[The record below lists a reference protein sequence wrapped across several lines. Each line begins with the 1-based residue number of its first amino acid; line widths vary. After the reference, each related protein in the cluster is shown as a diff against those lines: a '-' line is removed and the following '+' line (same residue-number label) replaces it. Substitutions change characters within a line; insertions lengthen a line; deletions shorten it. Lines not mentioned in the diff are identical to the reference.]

1 MGFQGNPEAFRS
13 TRNWYQ
19 DLGFRICIRLKNVN
33 MNIQSQEITHS
44 LFIPCTTIP
53 TTITTTNTN
62 ARTFTRMSLSHFY
75 CCWGWEFSSPP
86 TEEEQL
92 TIYFSKKITFNPH
105 FIFFIPHQCNVQKQ
119 EHFRSTFPSWKHN
132 IYPKQLKN
140 ASDFYFWFIS
150 ALLDQY
156 WLQSRAHRL

>member
-1 MGFQGNPEAFRS
+1 
-13 TRNWYQ
+13 
-19 DLGFRICIRLKNVN
+19 

-92 TIYFSKKITFNPH
+92 SIYFLKKITFNPH
-105 FIFFIPHQCNVQKQ
+105 LIFFIPLINLIFRNRSISDEPFHLGIIISIPSNQKMRPIFTFDLFLHSLINTGCKV
-119 EHFRSTFPSWKHN
+119 EHTDYSVRFT
-132 IYPKQLKN
+132 
-140 ASDFYFWFIS
+140 
-150 ALLDQY
+150 
-156 WLQSRAHRL
+156 

>member
-1 MGFQGNPEAFRS
+1 
-13 TRNWYQ
+13 
-19 DLGFRICIRLKNVN
+19 

-105 FIFFIPHQCNVQKQ
+105 FIFFIPHEPFHLGIIISIPSNQKMRPIFTFDLFLHSLINTGCKV
-119 EHFRSTFPSWKHN
+119 EHTDYSVRFTS
-132 IYPKQLKN
+132 
-140 ASDFYFWFIS
+140 
-150 ALLDQY
+150 
-156 WLQSRAHRL
+156 SRVDNFV